1 MVCMRLDPKT
11 GVMLLSKLVMERDS
25 DIESFVSLGL
35 VMTLLSFFL

>member
-11 GVMLLSKLVMERDS
+11 GVMLLPKLVMERDS

-35 VMTLLSFFL
+35 VS